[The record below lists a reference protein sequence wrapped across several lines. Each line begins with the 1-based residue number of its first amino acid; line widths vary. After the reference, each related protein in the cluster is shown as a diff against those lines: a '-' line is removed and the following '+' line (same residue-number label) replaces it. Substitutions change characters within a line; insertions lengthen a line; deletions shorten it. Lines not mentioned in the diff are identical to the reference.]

1 MKNKIIAALAAVIVL
16 ICGTSAYANS
26 DNAPKDDYS
35 GYSALNKITAT
46 ATPKSAAT
54 TKPTSTSK
62 PSRTISSDGTGHV
75 VDNVT
80 NSEDLQFISVTAKD
94 GSVFYVVIDKKNSND
109 NVYFLNKV
117 DIADLEALA
126 KDSNANMQSVIKATP
141 TPSPTATPEPDGQK
155 GATTEKKQ
163 EKAPVSSTMLILI
176 LAALAAAV
184 IGGYYFK
191 VIIPKKKLEQA
202 DDLEDFDFE
211 DEDSEEVENEDEIY
225 SDNKEDIEE

>member
-16 ICGTSAYANS
+16 ICGTSVYANS
-26 DNAPKDDYS
+26 DNAPKEDYS
-35 GYSALNKITAT
+35 GYSALDKITAT
-46 ATPKSAAT
+46 SVPKSAAAT

-80 NSEDLQFISVTAKD
+80 HSEDLQFISVTAKD

-155 GATTEKKQ
+155 GTAAEKKQ

-211 DEDSEEVENEDEIY
+211 DDTEEVESEDY
-225 SDNKEDIEE
+225 SENDTENLT

>member
-26 DNAPKDDYS
+26 DNAPKEDYS
-35 GYSALNKITAT
+35 GYSALDKITAT
-46 ATPKSAAT
+46 ASPTSTAAT
-54 TKPTSTSK
+54 TKPTSTAK

-80 NSEDLQFISVTAKD
+80 NSDDLQFISVTAKD

-126 KDSNANMQSVIKATP
+126 KDSNANLQLKATP

-155 GATTEKKQ
+155 NTTTEKKQ
-163 EKAPVSSTMLILI
+163 EKAPVSSTMLVLI

-211 DEDSEEVENEDEIY
+211 DDDSEEVESEDY
-225 SDNKEDIEE
+225 SEDKEHSEE

>member
-26 DNAPKDDYS
+26 DNAPNEDYS
-35 GYSALNKITAT
+35 GYSALDRIT
-46 ATPKSAAT
+46 ATPKSAAA
-54 TKPTSTSK
+54 TKPTSTTK

-155 GATTEKKQ
+155 GTAAEKKH

-211 DEDSEEVENEDEIY
+211 DDTEEVESEDY
-225 SDNKEDIEE
+225 SENDKDIEE